1 MKSQRFA
8 ILFSALVLA
17 ALVLAACGS
26 AATPAPTQA
35 PAATAAAPAATQASA
50 ATATSAPTDWSK
62 ATSAADGGGMDALV
76 KAAQAEGN
84 LTVITL
90 PRDWCDYGDI
100 MDNFTAKYGIKI
112 QDVNPEGGSADE
124 VQAIKD
130 NMQNSG
136 PQAPDVL
143 DIGPAYGPL
152 AAGQQNAGD
161 PKLLAPYKVATWRS
175 EERRVGKECRSRWSP
190 YH

>member
-1 MKSQRFA
+1 
-8 ILFSALVLA
+8 
-17 ALVLAACGS
+17 
-26 AATPAPTQA
+26 
-35 PAATAAAPAATQASA
+35 
-50 ATATSAPTDWSK
+50 
-62 ATSAADGGGMDALV
+62 MDALV

-90 PRDWCDYGDI
+90 PRDWCDYGDM

-130 NMQNSG
+130 NEQNVG

-152 AAGQQNAGD
+152 AAGQNPTG
-161 PKLLAPYKVATWRS
+161 PNLLAPYKVAP
-175 EERRVGKECRSRWSP
+175 GIPSRAARILLASTTSIIMVCCP
-190 YH
+190 SK